1 MKSVQVNLGSRS
13 YPIHVKSGLLKKTAS
28 ILSDQNHGQKWVII
42 SQYNLMDLYGI
53 DLMTILNESGFNCDF
68 ITLPVGEASKSLNEF
83 SRVIS
88 QMVEFGCD
96 RKTTIIALGGGVVGD
111 VSGFVASSFMRGID
125 YYQIPT
131 TLLAMV
137 DSSIG
142 GKTGI
147 NIAEG
152 KNLVGAIYQPKGV
165 LIDPV
170 ILESLPQEEVFAG
183 LGEIIKYGAIWDK
196 AFLIDIS
203 TWLEDIDS
211 FPFEDAIRKSC
222 KIKAEVVSKDE
233 REGDL
238 RRILNFGHTIG
249 HALESHLGYGK
260 IRHGEAVAL
269 GMKCAGFI
277 SQKLN
282 LLSKEELSTLN
293 QTINRLPLPQ
303 LPHINGNHLMPF
315 IKTDKKSEK
324 GVLNFVL
331 LDGLGNALCSTD
343 VTEELIQESLKVLN

>member
-1 MKSVQVNLGSRS
+1 VKSVQVNLGSRS
-13 YPIHVKSGLLKKTAS
+13 YPIHVKSGLLKQTAS
-28 ILSDQNHGQKWVII
+28 TLSDQNHGQKWVII
-42 SQYNLMDLYGI
+42 SQYNLMELFGF
-53 DLMTILNESGFNCDF
+53 DLMTELNESGFNCDY
-68 ITLPVGEASKSLNEF
+68 ITLPIGEASKSLNEF

-96 RKTTIIALGGGVVGD
+96 RKTTILALGGGVVGD

-137 DSSIG
+137 DSAIG

-170 ILESLPQEEVFAG
+170 ILESLSKEEVMAG
-183 LGEIIKYGAIWDK
+183 LGEVIKYGAIWDK

-331 LDGLGNALCSTD
+331 LDGLGNAISSTD

>member
-1 MKSVQVNLGSRS
+1 MKSLQVNLGSRS
-13 YPIHVKSGLLKKTAS
+13 YPIHVKSGLLKQTAS

-42 SQYNLMDLYGI
+42 SQYNLMELFGF
-53 DLMTILNESGFNCDF
+53 DLMTELNESGFNCDY

-96 RKTTIIALGGGVVGD
+96 RKTTILALGGGVVGD

-137 DSSIG
+137 DSAIG

-170 ILESLPQEEVFAG
+170 ILESLSKEEVMAG
-183 LGEIIKYGAIWDK
+183 LGEVIKYGAIWDK

-331 LDGLGNALCSTD
+331 LDGLGNAISSTD

>member
-13 YPIHVKSGLLKKTAS
+13 YPIHVKSGLLKQTAS

-42 SQYNLMDLYGI
+42 SQYNLMDLFGF
-53 DLMTILNESGFNCDF
+53 DLMTVLNESGFNCDF
-68 ITLPVGEASKSLNEF
+68 ITLPIGEASKSLNEF

-170 ILESLPQEEVFAG
+170 ILESLPQKEVFAG

-331 LDGLGNALCSTD
+331 LDGLGNAISSTD

>member
-1 MKSVQVNLGSRS
+1 MKSLQVNLGSRS

-42 SQYNLMDLYGI
+42 SQYNLMDLFGF
-53 DLMTILNESGFNCDF
+53 DLMTVLNESGFNCDF

-96 RKTTIIALGGGVVGD
+96 RKTTILALGGGVVGD

-137 DSSIG
+137 DSAIG

-170 ILESLPQEEVFAG
+170 ILESLSKKEVMAG
-183 LGEIIKYGAIWDK
+183 LGEVIKYGAIWDK

-331 LDGLGNALCSTD
+331 LDGLGNAISSTD

>member
-1 MKSVQVNLGSRS
+1 VKSVQVNLGSRS
-13 YPIHVKSGLLKKTAS
+13 YPIHVKSGLLKQTAS

-42 SQYNLMDLYGI
+42 SQYNLMELFGF
-53 DLMTILNESGFNCDF
+53 DLMTELNESGFNCDY

-96 RKTTIIALGGGVVGD
+96 RKTTILALGGGVVGD

-331 LDGLGNALCSTD
+331 LDGLGNAISSTD

>member
-13 YPIHVKSGLLKKTAS
+13 YPIHVKSGLLKQTAS

-42 SQYNLMDLYGI
+42 SQYNLMELFGF
-53 DLMTILNESGFNCDF
+53 DLMTELNESGFNCDY

-170 ILESLPQEEVFAG
+170 ILESLSKEEVFAG
-183 LGEIIKYGAIWDK
+183 LGEVIKYGAIWDK

-331 LDGLGNALCSTD
+331 LDGLGNALSSTD

>member
-1 MKSVQVNLGSRS
+1 MNTIQVNLEERS
-13 YPIHVKSGLLKKTAS
+13 YPIHVESGLLNHVPS
-28 ILSDQNHGQKWVII
+28 ILSDSNEGQKWIVI
-42 SQYNLMDLYGI
+42 SQYRLMELFGFDLVNNLKA
-53 DLMTILNESGFNCDF
+53 SGFDCEF
-68 ITLPVGEASKSLNEF
+68 ITLPIGEAAKSLNEF

-88 QMVEFGCD
+88 QMVEFSCD
-96 RKTTIIALGGGVVGD
+96 RKTNILALGGGVVGD
-111 VSGFVASSFMRGID
+111 VAGFLSSTFMRGID

-152 KNLVGAIYQPKGV
+152 KNLVGSIYQPQGV
-165 LIDPV
+165 IVDPDV
-170 ILESLPQEEVFAG
+170 LQTLPQEEVFSG
-183 LGEIIKYGAIWDK
+183 LGEVIKYGAIWDK

-203 TWLEDIDS
+203 TWLENIDS

-282 LLSKEELSTLN
+282 LLSKEELSTLS
-293 QTINRLPLPQ
+293 QTINQLPLPQ
-303 LPHINGNHLMPF
+303 LSHINGNHLMPF

-331 LDGLGNALCSTD
+331 LDGLGNALSSTD
-343 VTEELIQESLKVLN
+343 VTEELIQESLKALN

>member
-13 YPIHVKSGLLKKTAS
+13 YPIHVKSGLLKQTAS

-42 SQYNLMDLYGI
+42 SQYNLMDLFGF
-53 DLMTILNESGFNCDF
+53 DLMTVLNESGFNCDF
-68 ITLPVGEASKSLNEF
+68 ITLPIGEASKSLNEF

-170 ILESLPQEEVFAG
+170 ILESLSKEEVMAG
-183 LGEIIKYGAIWDK
+183 LGEVIKYGAIWDK

-331 LDGLGNALCSTD
+331 LDGLGNAISSTD

>member
-1 MKSVQVNLGSRS
+1 VKSVQVTLGSRS
-13 YPIHVKSGLLKKTAS
+13 YPIHVKSGLLKQTAS

-42 SQYNLMDLYGI
+42 SQYNLMELFGF
-53 DLMTILNESGFNCDF
+53 DLMTELNESGFNCDY

-96 RKTTIIALGGGVVGD
+96 RKTTILALGGGVVGD

-137 DSSIG
+137 DSAIG

-170 ILESLPQEEVFAG
+170 ILKSLSKEEVMAG
-183 LGEIIKYGAIWDK
+183 LGEVIKYGAIWDK

-222 KIKAEVVSKDE
+222 KIKAEVISKDE

-282 LLSKEELSTLN
+282 LLSKEELSILN

-331 LDGLGNALCSTD
+331 LDGLGNAISSTD

>member
-13 YPIHVKSGLLKKTAS
+13 YPIHVKSGLLKQTAS

-42 SQYNLMDLYGI
+42 SQYNLMELFGF
-53 DLMTILNESGFNCDF
+53 DLMSELNESGFNCDY

-96 RKTTIIALGGGVVGD
+96 RKTTILALGGGVVGD

-137 DSSIG
+137 DSAIG

-170 ILESLPQEEVFAG
+170 ILESLSKEEVMAG

-331 LDGLGNALCSTD
+331 LDGLGNAISSTD

>member
-1 MKSVQVNLGSRS
+1 VKSLQVNLGSRS
-13 YPIHVKSGLLKKTAS
+13 YPIHVKSGLLKQTAS

-42 SQYNLMDLYGI
+42 SQYNLMELFGF
-53 DLMTILNESGFNCDF
+53 DLMTELNESGFNCDF

-96 RKTTIIALGGGVVGD
+96 RKTTILALGGGVVGD

-137 DSSIG
+137 DSAIG

-170 ILESLPQEEVFAG
+170 ILESLSKEEVMAG
-183 LGEIIKYGAIWDK
+183 LGEVIKYGAIWDK

-211 FPFEDAIRKSC
+211 FPFEDAILKSC

-331 LDGLGNALCSTD
+331 LDGLGNAISSTD

>member
-42 SQYNLMDLYGI
+42 SQYNLMDLFGF
-53 DLMTILNESGFNCDF
+53 DLMTVLNESGFNCDF

-131 TLLAMV
+131 TLLSMV

-196 AFLIDIS
+196 TFLIDIS

-211 FPFEDAIRKSC
+211 FPFEDAILKSC

-277 SQKLN
+277 SEKLGLISKEDN
-282 LLSKEELSTLN
+282 SILSK
-293 QTINRLPLPQ
+293 TISKLPLPD
-303 LPHINGNHLMPF
+303 LPHINGNHLLPF
-315 IKTDKKSEK
+315 IRTDKKSEK
-324 GVLNFVL
+324 GVLNFVV
-331 LDGLGNALCSTD
+331 LDGLGNAIISTN
-343 VTEELIQESLKVLN
+343 VTEDLIKQSLTVLN

>member
-13 YPIHVKSGLLKKTAS
+13 YPIHVKSGLLKQTAS

-42 SQYNLMDLYGI
+42 SQYNLMELFGF
-53 DLMTILNESGFNCDF
+53 DLMTELNESGFNCDY

-137 DSSIG
+137 DSAIG

-170 ILESLPQEEVFAG
+170 ILESLSKEEVMAG
-183 LGEIIKYGAIWDK
+183 LGEVIKYGAIWDK

-331 LDGLGNALCSTD
+331 LDGLGNALSSTD
-343 VTEELIQESLKVLN
+343 VTKKLIQESLKVLN

>member
-1 MKSVQVNLGSRS
+1 VKSVQVNLGSRS
-13 YPIHVKSGLLKKTAS
+13 YPIHVKSGLLKQTAS

-42 SQYNLMDLYGI
+42 SQYNLMELFGF
-53 DLMTILNESGFNCDF
+53 DLMTELNESGFNCDY

-137 DSSIG
+137 DSAIG

-331 LDGLGNALCSTD
+331 LDGLGNAISSTD

>member
-13 YPIHVKSGLLKKTAS
+13 YPIHVKSGLLKQTAS

-42 SQYNLMDLYGI
+42 SQYNLMDLFGF
-53 DLMTILNESGFNCDF
+53 DLMTVLNESGFNCDF

-137 DSSIG
+137 DSAIG

-170 ILESLPQEEVFAG
+170 ILESLSKEEVMAG
-183 LGEIIKYGAIWDK
+183 LGEVIKYGAIWDK

-331 LDGLGNALCSTD
+331 LDGLGNAISSTD

>member
-13 YPIHVKSGLLKKTAS
+13 YPIHVKSGLLKQTAS

-42 SQYNLMDLYGI
+42 SQYNLMELFGF
-53 DLMTILNESGFNCDF
+53 DLMTELNESGFNCDY

-96 RKTTIIALGGGVVGD
+96 RKTTILALGGGVVGD

-137 DSSIG
+137 DSAIG

-170 ILESLPQEEVFAG
+170 ILESLSKEEVMAG
-183 LGEIIKYGAIWDK
+183 LGEVIKYGAIWDK

-331 LDGLGNALCSTD
+331 LDGLGNAISSTD

>member
-1 MKSVQVNLGSRS
+1 VKSVQVNLGSRS
-13 YPIHVKSGLLKKTAS
+13 YPIHVKSGLLKQTAS

-42 SQYNLMDLYGI
+42 SQYNLMELFGF
-53 DLMTILNESGFNCDF
+53 DLMTELNESGFNCDY
-68 ITLPVGEASKSLNEF
+68 ITLPLGEASKSLNEF

-88 QMVEFGCD
+88 QMIEFGCD
-96 RKTTIIALGGGVVGD
+96 RKTTILALGGGVVGD

-170 ILESLPQEEVFAG
+170 ILESLSKEEVMAG
-183 LGEIIKYGAIWDK
+183 LGEVIKYGAIWDK

-331 LDGLGNALCSTD
+331 LDGLGNAISSTD

>member
-1 MKSVQVNLGSRS
+1 VKSVQVNLGSRS
-13 YPIHVKSGLLKKTAS
+13 YPIHVKSGLLKQTAS

-42 SQYNLMDLYGI
+42 SQYNLMELFGF
-53 DLMTILNESGFNCDF
+53 DLMTELNESGFNCDY
-68 ITLPVGEASKSLNEF
+68 ITLPLGEASKSLNEF

-88 QMVEFGCD
+88 QMIEFGCD
-96 RKTTIIALGGGVVGD
+96 RKTTILALGGGVVGD

-170 ILESLPQEEVFAG
+170 ILESLSKEEVMAG
-183 LGEIIKYGAIWDK
+183 LGEVIKYGAIWDK

-211 FPFEDAIRKSC
+211 FPFEDAIRISC

-324 GVLNFVL
+324 DVLNFVL
-331 LDGLGNALCSTD
+331 LDGLGNAISSTD

>member
-1 MKSVQVNLGSRS
+1 MKSVQVNLGIRS
-13 YPIHVKSGLLKKTAS
+13 YPIHVKSGLLKQTAS

-42 SQYNLMDLYGI
+42 SQYNLMELFGF
-53 DLMTILNESGFNCDF
+53 DLMTELNESGFNCDY

-96 RKTTIIALGGGVVGD
+96 RKTTILALGGGVVGD

-137 DSSIG
+137 DSAIG

-170 ILESLPQEEVFAG
+170 ILESLSKKEVMAG
-183 LGEIIKYGAIWDK
+183 LGEVIKYGAIWDK

-331 LDGLGNALCSTD
+331 LDGLGNAISSTD

>member
-13 YPIHVKSGLLKKTAS
+13 YPIHVKSGLLKQTAS
-28 ILSDQNHGQKWVII
+28 ILSDHNHGQKWVII
-42 SQYNLMDLYGI
+42 SQYNLMDLFGF
-53 DLMTILNESGFNCDF
+53 DLMTVLNESGFNCDF

-170 ILESLPQEEVFAG
+170 ILESLSKEEVMAG
-183 LGEIIKYGAIWDK
+183 LGEVIKYGAIWDK

-203 TWLEDIDS
+203 MWLEDIDS

-277 SQKLN
+277 SQKLD

-331 LDGLGNALCSTD
+331 LDGLGNAISSTD

>member
-13 YPIHVKSGLLKKTAS
+13 YPIHVKSGLLKQTAS

-42 SQYNLMDLYGI
+42 SQYNLMELFGF
-53 DLMTILNESGFNCDF
+53 DLMTELNESGFNCDY
-68 ITLPVGEASKSLNEF
+68 ITLPLGEASKSLNEF

-96 RKTTIIALGGGVVGD
+96 RKTTILALGGGVVGD

-170 ILESLPQEEVFAG
+170 ILESLSKEEVMAG
-183 LGEIIKYGAIWDK
+183 LGEVIKYGAIWDK

-277 SQKLN
+277 SQKLD

-331 LDGLGNALCSTD
+331 LDGLGNAISSTD

>member
-1 MKSVQVNLGSRS
+1 VKSVQVNLGSRS
-13 YPIHVKSGLLKKTAS
+13 YPIHVKSGLLKQTAS

-42 SQYNLMDLYGI
+42 SQYNLMDLFGF
-53 DLMTILNESGFNCDF
+53 DLMTVLNESGFNCDF

-331 LDGLGNALCSTD
+331 LDGLGNALSSTD

>member
-13 YPIHVKSGLLKKTAS
+13 YPIHVKSGLLKQTAS

-42 SQYNLMDLYGI
+42 SQYNLMELFGF
-53 DLMTILNESGFNCDF
+53 DLMTELNESGFNCDY
-68 ITLPVGEASKSLNEF
+68 ITLPLGEASKSLNEF

-88 QMVEFGCD
+88 QMIEFGCD
-96 RKTTIIALGGGVVGD
+96 RKTTILALGGGVVGD

-170 ILESLPQEEVFAG
+170 ILESLSKEEVMAG
-183 LGEIIKYGAIWDK
+183 LGEVIKYGAIWDK

-331 LDGLGNALCSTD
+331 LDGLGNAISSTD

>member
-1 MKSVQVNLGSRS
+1 VKSVQVNLGSRS
-13 YPIHVKSGLLKKTAS
+13 YPIHVKSGLLKQTAS

-42 SQYNLMDLYGI
+42 SQYNLMDLFGF
-53 DLMTILNESGFNCDF
+53 DLMTVLNESGFNCDY

-96 RKTTIIALGGGVVGD
+96 RKTTILALGGGVVGD

-170 ILESLPQEEVFAG
+170 ILESLSKEEVMAG
-183 LGEIIKYGAIWDK
+183 LGEVIKYGAIWDK

-203 TWLEDIDS
+203 TGLEDIDS

-303 LPHINGNHLMPF
+303 LPHINGAHLMPF

-331 LDGLGNALCSTD
+331 LDGLGNAISSTD

>member
-1 MKSVQVNLGSRS
+1 MKSVQVTLGSRS
-13 YPIHVKSGLLKKTAS
+13 YPIHVKSGLLKQTAS

-42 SQYNLMDLYGI
+42 SQYNLMELFGF
-53 DLMTILNESGFNCDF
+53 DLMTELNESGFNCDY
-68 ITLPVGEASKSLNEF
+68 ITLPIGEASKSLNEF

-96 RKTTIIALGGGVVGD
+96 RKTTILALGGGVVGD

-137 DSSIG
+137 DSAIG

-170 ILESLPQEEVFAG
+170 ILESLSKEEVMAG
-183 LGEIIKYGAIWDK
+183 LGEVIKYGAIWDK

-331 LDGLGNALCSTD
+331 LDGLGNAISSTD